1 MLEGRDAECLPRE
14 YRLSEST
21 LTYVYISYEGSN
33 SKEKGEEN
41 MDEKKKL
48 VGRRQFLIAS
58 GVASAATLATGAVA
72 AAASS
77 KKTDGDTVIIK
88 GLKFERPVHEPY
100 KLPTLAEMMA
110 AGGSM
115 PPGMGGQQG
124 ASGGPGAQ
132 GGQQGGP
139 GGQSGQ
145 GGPGGQQGGPGVG
158 ASSGPGGPGGP
169 GGGPGGGSNATPA
182 IYILDSK
189 YEAGKSKTSAVTG
202 GKITDKF
209 AQGVKIKGDSSELG
223 GVYVKGYGTKYTL
236 YDADIDVSG
245 SGGGLGGTATLASC
259 DDHATL
265 VLRNCNITAG
275 GQGRG
280 ASAVQN
286 YGVLKVYNSTLTS
299 NGVPFTEDLSSSSQK
314 TQLEVDG
321 NCRAHVTLSNS
332 YSYFYYSTIA
342 SEGWAALS
350 TDGAEGFVYLEAN
363 HCTVKT
369 IKSGYGTYADGSC
382 HNFLNYCDF
391 DVASMAAIIA
401 GEADCTFYNTNA
413 KCGSYFGL
421 IHCVMGS
428 IKEAGKLRV
437 TGGEIKTKKAVVKVK
452 SANAE
457 IVFDGA
463 RISSENGLLLKSEIS
478 KDPNAAKTADTK
490 GQKVYGINAT
500 FKDMDMEGDIDH
512 SEDKKNRDMNVYLE
526 ATTLK
531 GAIKDARLEINRL
544 SKWIATADSTVTL
557 LGDIE
562 LGQIDAPA
570 GVTITAIA
578 DMSGTY
584 KLASSGTLVLKK
596 A

>member
-1 MLEGRDAECLPRE
+1 MA
-14 YRLSEST
+14 T
-21 LTYVYISYEGSN
+21 
-33 SKEKGEEN
+33 
-41 MDEKKKL
+41 
-48 VGRRQFLIAS
+48 
-58 GVASAATLATGAVA
+58 AATLATAGAFA
-72 AAASS
+72 AETANS
-77 KKTDGDTVIIK
+77 KAVSGGNVIIK
-88 GLKFERPVHEPY
+88 GLQVERPVHKPY
-100 KLPTLAEMMA
+100 KLPTLEEMMA
-110 AGGSM
+110 ASGGGM
-115 PPGMGGQQG
+115 PGAQDGGQQEGGPGG
-124 ASGGPGAQ
+124 ASGAPGGQ

-139 GGQSGQ
+139 GGASGAP
-145 GGPGGQQGGPGVG
+145 GGQGGQQGGPGG
-158 ASSGPGGPGGP
+158 ASGGPGAGASGGP
-169 GGGPGGGSNATPA
+169 GGGPGGGGASATPA

-202 GKITDKF
+202 GKINDRF

-223 GVYVKGYGTKYTL
+223 GVYVKGYGTEYTL
-236 YDADIDVSG
+236 YDANIEVGG

-265 VLRNCNITAG
+265 TLRNCTITAS

-286 YGVLKVYNSTLTS
+286 YGMLKVYNSTLTS
-299 NGVPFTEDLSSSSQK
+299 KGVPFTEDLSSSSQK
-314 TQLEVDG
+314 AQLEVDG

-332 YSYFYYSTIA
+332 YSYFYYSTIV

-369 IKSGYGTYADGSC
+369 IKSGYGTYADGAC

-428 IKEAGKLRV
+428 IEEAGKLHV
-437 TGGEIKTKKAVVKVK
+437 TGGEIKTKKAVVLVK

-463 RISSENGLLLKSEIS
+463 RISSEKGILLKSEIS

-490 GQKVYGINAT
+490 GQKVFGINAT
-500 FKDMDMEGDIDH
+500 FKNMDMTGDIIH
-512 SEDKKNRDMNVYLE
+512 TEDKKNRDMNVYLE
-526 ATTLK
+526 QTTLK
-531 GAIKDARLEINRL
+531 GAIKDARISMTPL
-544 SKWIATADSTVTL
+544 SKWIATADSNVTF

-562 LGQIDAPA
+562 LPQIDAPA
-570 GVTITAIA
+570 GVTITAVA
-578 DMSGTY
+578 NMSGTY
-584 KLASSGTLVLKK
+584 KLAGSGTLILKK